1 MPAAMSNDEVHE
13 FLDGQP
19 GWMMLSTIGK
29 DGYPHT
35 VPVGFFRI
43 GDDIYTGGRAGTQRV
58 VNIEGD
64 DRVSALFEAGG
75 SMEDIKGVQL
85 QGDAELLVEPEQV
98 LALMQEAAR
107 KRGATETELP
117 MEAPP
122 GLAYIRITPHRTIS
136 WDYSREG

>member
-75 SMEDIKGVQL
+75 SMEDIKGVLL

>member
-1 MPAAMSNDEVHE
+1 MPATMNNDEVHE

-58 VNIEGD
+58 VNIERDG
-64 DRVSALFEAGG
+64 RVSALFEAGG
-75 SMEDIKGVQL
+75 SMEDIKGVLL
-85 QGDAELLVEPEQV
+85 QGDAELLVDPEQV

-107 KRGATETELP
+107 KRGAAETELP

-122 GLAYIRITPHRTIS
+122 GLAYIRIRRRRTIS